1 MNEQTSV
8 RTAFTDFIEPVWYQ
22 ELASSLAVRAQ
33 FVISG
38 NVRDVYPIRGR
49 DKIEFVDFEGALW
62 SILKAKGVQALLI
75 HDPVEGLRL
84 HHECSEDVEAPL
96 KKAGLTMGAISSTPR
111 EIADLATLVSQAAE
125 VPMTLVLD
133 YASTQIKPVTEEV
146 QRLFIAMDKLSR
158 GPGLVRPR
166 GVAASPPRNPVIW
179 MLDRAGD
186 LPDWFVTRN
195 PGLRELMLGL
205 PDLSERK
212 GFIDFLAGSL
222 PDAAQEAPDQRDEN
236 VEQFAVS
243 CDDMSMMDIYGVIE
257 LARAEGVAL
266 ADIELALRNYRL
278 GTTRNPWTST
288 ALRSR
293 IRNAKPVLESRVKGQ
308 PRALERTYDILVR
321 SIMGLSGAQ
330 TTNRGNRP
338 RGALFFVGPTGV
350 GKTELAKSVAN
361 VIFGD
366 ESAMNRYDMSEFMSE
381 DSIGR
386 LIGPAPGMPGHE
398 NGGDLVNAIRARPF
412 GVYLFDEIEKGHP
425 RVLDM
430 FLQILDDG
438 RLSDTRGETGFFSEA
453 LIIFTSNI
461 GMVGGDKANNSGHN
475 VLPSDSPEAV
485 ERKLREAVTYHFR
498 YELRRPELMNRLG
511 QNIVPFQFINTR
523 SSVVI
528 FEAVIKRVLQAAHEE
543 HDIDIVLTD
552 EARARLLELCTFD
565 LMDGGRGI
573 GNRIESSFI
582 NPLSRLLF
590 SRDVRDK
597 LVIAGV
603 EEKGEEVRLLVEGD
617 DEDE

>member
-8 RTAFTDFIEPVWYQ
+8 RTEFTDFVEPVWFQ
-22 ELASSLAVRAQ
+22 ELSSSLAVRAQ
-33 FVISG
+33 FVVSG
-38 NVRDVYPIRGR
+38 NVRDVYPIRGEQ
-49 DKIEFVDFEGALW
+49 KIEFVDFEGAIW
-62 SILKAKGVQALLI
+62 SIIRKKGIQALLI

-84 HHECSEDVEAPL
+84 HHECEDDVQGKLDAL
-96 KKAGLTMGAISSTPR
+96 GLQLGTIARTPD
-111 EIADLATLVSQAAE
+111 EIANLVTEVSQAAGL
-125 VPMTLVLD
+125 PAALVMD
-133 YASTQIKPVTEEV
+133 YASTQIKPVTDEI
-146 QRLFIAMDKLSR
+146 QRLFIAMDKITR

-166 GVAASPPRNPVIW
+166 SAGDSPPRNPVIW

-186 LPDWFVTRN
+186 LPDWFTNRN
-195 PGLRELMLGL
+195 PGLRDLMLGL

-212 GFIDFLAGSL
+212 GFINYLSGSL
-222 PDAAQEAPDQRDEN
+222 PEAREESPEERAEN

-257 LARAEGVAL
+257 LARAEAIPLGE
-266 ADIELALRNYRL
+266 IEKALRNYRL
-278 GTTRNPWTST
+278 GTTRNPWTSA

-381 DSIGR
+381 DSIAR
-386 LIGPAPGMPGHE
+386 LIGPAAGMPGHE
-398 NGGDLVNAIRARPF
+398 NGGELVNAIRARPF

-461 GMVGGDKANNSGHN
+461 GMVGGDKTNNSGHT
-475 VLPSDSPEAV
+475 VLPSDSPEAL
-485 ERKLREAVTYHFR
+485 ERKLKEAVTYHFR

-528 FEAVIKRVLQAAHEE
+528 FDAVIKRVLQAAEEE
-543 HDIDIVLTD
+543 HDIDIVLTE
-552 EARARLLELCTFD
+552 EARAQLLEICTFD

-582 NPLSRLLF
+582 NPLSRMLF
-590 SRDVRDK
+590 TRDIPSE
-597 LVIAGV
+597 LTISGIEA
-603 EEKGEEVRLLVEGD
+603 KGEEVRLITS
-617 DEDE
+617 EDA